1 MLREKKEVFLQVTL
15 CDATFYILQ
24 HNVSLFH
31 DTALQLNFVLANFR
45 FVINPVKV

>member
-1 MLREKKEVFLQVTL
+1 MREKKKKVFLQVTL
-15 CDATFYILQ
+15 CHTTFYILQ